1 LYAIS
6 GLSTKRDT
14 ATLNDIIYYI
24 IGLLPLN
31 MRQTKV
37 DTYKIVIKTTNNSKK
52 DLATKQN

>member
-1 LYAIS
+1 LSAIS